1 MKINLWGVRGSIQTS
16 GPNTKNY
23 GSRTSCTL
31 VSEDGHSLILDA
43 GSGIQQFN
51 SLNLP
56 HKNIHIL
63 LTHLHMD
70 HILGLGFF
78 NPFFIPGQDVHIWG
92 PTAVTQSLRSR
103 LGRYLS
109 PPLFPVL
116 LRDLPCKLTFHEIG
130 NSEFEVEHFKI
141 KTNYII
147 HPGPTMG
154 FRVTGKKSA
163 FTYIPDHEPALGRNG
178 MILDTKWISGY
189 NLAAGADLLYH
200 DAQYSSEE
208 YENKKGWGHSSMKD
222 AILFASICKV
232 KKLLL
237 AHHDPSHS
245 DEQLNNLFESL
256 QLNKKNLLQCEMAE
270 EGKEINLP

>member
-154 FRVTGKKSA
+154 FRVTGKKST